1 MAYRFLRLLDQTQLR
16 PTEDDVQLGRC
27 MWSVDNDAT
36 RKHRVVRA
44 WLTRRPR
51 IRLDFSPAVALWINA
66 SR

>member
-1 MAYRFLRLLDQTQLR
+1 
-16 PTEDDVQLGRC
+16 

-44 WLTRRPR
+44 RLARHPR
-51 IRLDFSPAVALWINA
+51 IRLDFSPAVASWINA